1 MKNLFLSSL
10 CLLLL
15 SGCSLS
21 LFNNFKPVPEAA
33 DNRKDVFSWF
43 QGDTNRFLFQ
53 SYIDIYSNHFSGL
66 MLIKPL
72 NGNSHR
78 TLFITEVGIKIFDM
92 EFFRNGDFK
101 LHYCM
106 DELNRK
112 SIINTLK
119 NDIGLMLNNIP
130 ENGKVKTMQEKN
142 SGRTIIKSM
151 DYNGVRYC
159 FINKKTN
166 KVDELIQ
173 TGTFLKKV
181 NMRFYSTDGAEIDS
195 INISHYN
202 LKLNIHL
209 SKIYENRTEIS
220 E

>member
-1 MKNLFLSSL
+1 
-10 CLLLL
+10 
-15 SGCSLS
+15 
-21 LFNNFKPVPEAA
+21 
-33 DNRKDVFSWF
+33 
-43 QGDTNRFLFQ
+43 
-53 SYIDIYSNHFSGL
+53 

-101 LHYCM
+101 VHYCM

-142 SGRTIIKSM
+142 AGRTIIKSK

-166 KVDELIQ
+166 KFDELIQ

-181 NMRFYSTDGAEIDS
+181 NMRFYSNDGVEIDS

-209 SKIYENRTEIS
+209 SKIYENGSEIS